1 MVMFASRNFF
11 SLISQPSFAEDV
23 LHTDRSRIPGPVA
36 LIGAATAFSLLG
48 DQMLYAVLPTYYT
61 EMGLM
66 PYQVGLVLSFNR
78 WIRLATN
85 HLAAR
90 MCLRH
95 SVTLLA
101 SLAFGLGA
109 LLTFAYGMLTHF
121 GLLLIARLLWGLCW
135 SFIRQIGM
143 TTVVDAAPEGR
154 MGRTMGFYSGLSRTG
169 AVGGN
174 FVGAVGHDLLGF
186 SATMVVFGFLSLL
199 GVPLARL
206 SRRELPQRPSTAPQE
221 QGIDAASRGLIA
233 CGFIVGCAGP
243 GLMMSMLGM
252 ILKETVG
259 SSLSVAGF
267 TVGVAT
273 LTGLLLALRW
283 VSDLAGAPLLGHLSD
298 SLGRRG
304 SASAYFAVGGLAMA
318 VGTTTSGLVALIVVV
333 LAFFLCAVGVTVV
346 LMAEA
351 GSQGPK
357 AVASYV
363 TAADVGSAI
372 GPIIGWSAAQAVM
385 STDAIFWIVAGLYGG
400 GMWIALHTVRE
411 RAKR

>member
-1 MVMFASRNFF
+1 M
-11 SLISQPSFAEDV
+11 P
-23 LHTDRSRIPGPVA
+23 SRIPRPVT

-48 DQMLYAVLPTYYT
+48 DQMLYSVLPTYYT
-61 EMGLM
+61 EIGLM

-78 WIRLATN
+78 WIRLFTN

-90 MCLRH
+90 MYLRH

-109 LLTFAYGMLTHF
+109 LSTFAYGMLTHF
-121 GLLLIARLLWGLCW
+121 GLLLAARVLWGLCW
-135 SFIRQIGM
+135 SFIRQIGV

-154 MGRTMGFYSGLSRTG
+154 IGRTMGFYSGLSRTG
-169 AVGGN
+169 SVGGN
-174 FVGAVGHDLLGF
+174 LAGAVGHDLLGF

-206 SRRELPQRPSTAPQE
+206 SRRGLPPQPSTAPRT
-221 QGIDAASRGLIA
+221 GGFDVASKGLIA

-243 GLMMSMLGM
+243 GLMMSTLGM

-259 SSLSVAGF
+259 SSLSVAGV

-273 LTGLLLALRW
+273 LTGLLLAVRW

-298 SLGRRG
+298 VLGRRR
-304 SASAYFAVGGLAMA
+304 SASAYFAVGALALA
-318 VGTTTSGLVALIVVV
+318 VGTTTSGVIPLVAVV
-333 LAFFLCAVGVTVV
+333 LTFFLCAVGVTVV

-351 GSQGPK
+351 GSRGPK
-357 AVASYV
+357 TVASYV
-363 TAADVGSAI
+363 TAADVGSAV
-372 GPIIGWSAAQAVM
+372 GPILGWSAAQAAM
-385 STDAIFWIVAGLYGG
+385 STDAIFWIGAGLYGG
-400 GMWIALHTVRE
+400 GTWIALRSLGRDTADR
-411 RAKR
+411 R

>member
-1 MVMFASRNFF
+1 
-11 SLISQPSFAEDV
+11 
-23 LHTDRSRIPGPVA
+23 
-36 LIGAATAFSLLG
+36 
-48 DQMLYAVLPTYYT
+48 MLYAVLPTYYT
-61 EMGLM
+61 EIGLM

-121 GLLLIARLLWGLCW
+121 GLLLVARLLWGLCW
-135 SFIRQIGM
+135 SFIRQIGV
-143 TTVVDAAPEGR
+143 TTVVDTAPEGR
-154 MGRTMGFYSGLSRTG
+154 MGRTMGFYSGLSATG

-206 SRRELPQRPSTAPQE
+206 SRRELPQRPSPASQA
-221 QGIDAASRGLIA
+221 QDFDAASKGLIA

-298 SLGRRG
+298 ALGRRG

-333 LAFFLCAVGVTVV
+333 LAFFLCAVGVNIV

-363 TAADVGSAI
+363 TASDVGSAI

-385 STDAIFWIVAGLYGG
+385 STDAIFWIGAGLYGG
-400 GMWIALHTVRE
+400 GMWIALRTLVRDPAD
-411 RAKR
+411 R